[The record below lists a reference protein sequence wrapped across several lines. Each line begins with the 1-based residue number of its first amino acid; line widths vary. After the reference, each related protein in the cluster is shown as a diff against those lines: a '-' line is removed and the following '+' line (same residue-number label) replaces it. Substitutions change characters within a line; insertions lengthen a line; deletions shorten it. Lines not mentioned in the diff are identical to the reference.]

1 MKNNF
6 RMPDLKQ
13 YFLLIAFIVFCIH
26 TKSQTGTKNLFQFDE
41 NSKPRWSS
49 PENLNGVKGAG
60 GKENHGAKG
69 RPARFI
75 EAGQTLVLL
84 DIRDQGI
91 INRIWLTINDR
102 SRNMLRSLK
111 LEMFWDGETKPA
123 VSAPL
128 GDFFGMSMGRM
139 TSFSNALF
147 ASPEGRSFNCFIPMP
162 FKTGARIQITNETSQ
177 RLSAVF
183 FDVDYQ
189 LTKKW
194 NPDNLYFHAYW
205 HRDTATVLARDF
217 ELLPKVNGR
226 GRLLGVDVGINA
238 NPAYGNIWWGE
249 GEVKL
254 YLDGDKDFPT
264 LVGTGTEDY
273 IGNAWSQ
280 AVFVTDYTGCLVA
293 DEPNLQWTFY
303 RYHIPDPIYFENDC
317 RMTLPQ
323 MGSTFR
329 KDVLAAQK
337 RGAPMIPT
345 SGDDARGNIRHLYKT
360 GIALDDPIVTEEF
373 ALFYRTDDL
382 CSTAYFYLDKPSDD
396 LPSLQPLS
404 IRLHNL
410 KQPKK

>member
-1 MKNNF
+1 MKNIT
-6 RMPDLKQ
+6 
-13 YFLLIAFIVFCIH
+13 LLVFIVWSVSSFA
-26 TKSQTGTKNLFQFDE
+26 QTGSRTLFQYDE
-41 NSKPRWSS
+41 NSRPRWSS
-49 PENLNGVKGAG
+49 PENINGIKGAG
-60 GKENHGAKG
+60 GQENYGAKG
-69 RPARFI
+69 RASRYI
-75 EAGQTLVLL
+75 EAGETLVLL
-84 DIRDQGI
+84 DIKDQGI

-102 SRNMLRSLK
+102 SRTMLRSLK
-111 LEMFWDGETKPA
+111 LEMFWDGEKTPA

-128 GDFFGMSMGRM
+128 GDFFGMSLGRM
-139 TSFSNALF
+139 ASFSNALF

-162 FKTGARIQITNETSQ
+162 FKTGARIQITNETAH

-194 NPDNLYFHAYW
+194 DQNNLYFHAYW
-205 HRDTATVLARDF
+205 HRDTATVLAKDY
-217 ELLPKVNGR
+217 ELLPKVNGK

-238 NPAYGNIWWGE
+238 NPVYGNIWWGE

-254 YLDGDKDFPT
+254 FLDGDKEFPT

-280 AVFVTDYTGCLVA
+280 AVFVTDFTGCLIA

-303 RYHIPDPIYFENDC
+303 RYHIPDPIYFESDC

-329 KDVLAAQK
+329 KDVIAVQK
-337 RGAPMIPT
+337 KGAPMIPT
-345 SGDDARGNIRHLYKT
+345 SGDDGRGNVRHLYKK
-360 GIALDDPIVTEEF
+360 GIALDDTTVTEAF

-382 CSTAYFYLDKPSDD
+382 CSTAYFYLDKPANK
-396 LPSLQPLS
+396 LPSLQPIA

>member
-1 MKNNF
+1 M
-6 RMPDLKQ
+6 
-13 YFLLIAFIVFCIH
+13 LLYINAI
-26 TKSQTGTKNLFQFDE
+26 SQTGTRSMFQFDE
-41 NSKPRWSS
+41 NIKPRWSS
-49 PENLNGVKGAG
+49 PENLNGLKGAG
-60 GKENHGAKG
+60 AKENHGAKG
-69 RPARFI
+69 RASRYI
-75 EAGQTLVLL
+75 EAGETLVLL
-84 DIRDQGI
+84 DIKDQGI

-102 SRNMLRSLK
+102 SRSMLRSLK
-111 LEMFWDGETKPA
+111 LEMFWDGESKPA

-128 GDFFGMSMGRM
+128 GDFFGMSLGRM

-162 FKTGARIQITNETSQ
+162 FKKGARIQVTNETAH
-177 RLSAVF
+177 RLSALF

-189 LTKKW
+189 LTKTW
-194 NPDNLYFHAYW
+194 DPNNLYFHAYW
-205 HRDTATVLARDF
+205 HRDTATTLTQDF
-217 ELLPKVNGR
+217 ELLPKINGK
-226 GRLLGVDVGINA
+226 GRFLGVDVGINA
-238 NPAYGNIWWGE
+238 NPLYGNIWWGE
-249 GEVKL
+249 GEIKF
-254 YLDGDKDFPT
+254 YLDGDKDYPT

-280 AVFVTDYTGCLVA
+280 AVFATNYTGCLVA

-303 RYHIPDPIYFENDC
+303 RYHIPDPIYFERDC

-345 SGDDARGNIRHLYKT
+345 AGDDARGNVRHLYKT
-360 GIALDDPIVTEEF
+360 GVELDDPEVTEEF

-382 CSTAYFYLDKPSDD
+382 CSTAYFYLDKPSNN
-396 LPSLQPLS
+396 LPSLQSLA

-410 KQPKK
+410 KQQKK